1 MLRARSQG
9 RLRRGLLID
18 LDSATDIHG
27 PQRISVAGQHLG
39 TLPFMSF
46 TLLLCPTAPHLPIH
60 DLESFLY
67 VLMWICTSYAGPMSA
82 RQPGFDPYQSPMG
95 RWFSGDPTTVGKL
108 KRDIMFQ
115 SPEGF
120 RAFLDDTF
128 DPYFDGLKDCVC
140 EIRHAILMTDEGATH
155 KDILDILEVHMRAQ
169 QPSDTHHRPPP
180 SGNSDV
186 ARIIVPSSVEVSED
200 ERDARA
206 DDEEDDEE
214 LEEADVES
222 DSGRS
227 SGSASCQMVVNTM
240 QSRDGHAM
248 AVSLRDLGRGNRHP
262 FLSSSTMAET
272 RTTIAQNDN
281 AGDMGIKHPMPPQ
294 SSSDNDDSA
303 LRFPFRVPE
312 SIIQRTPRQQRPSS
326 YPTAVT
332 NGFASREDPL
342 GTNALMTHGNL
353 DATIQNMFK
362 GSIIWQA
369 GHITTGLIPT
379 RPLPAT
385 PSTMLKEMAKAKLY
399 DTVTKRWIGDDVPN
413 FEAQTQEDRIAN
425 FLQSIADFIRSHWG
439 TEDTDQSRRWTAEF
453 HGAQVA
459 QSGVMNRHPD
469 ISLVDGPGC
478 KHVLMNV
485 EHKSS
490 ESLMYEA
497 VGQLHDSA
505 LNCMPVQDTRIHFS
519 GLAIAGTKFRVV
531 VHHRSGCV
539 VSSSEDIHT
548 NAVVLVRLLAGL
560 TLFSKDQ
567 LGCDPHVEER
577 GGKRFVTVNGVEYEI
592 LEVLSTD
599 KTNVWHD
606 TSRAHKESDFYAAA
620 AEADVKG
627 IPTIVDEEVVCWPT
641 GGIISTH
648 QLVKTLCGGK
658 KDILKSMED
667 REYRRIVM
675 KGYGALLSDF
685 SSKLELL
692 CAMRDYVITHRS
704 LCTEAD
710 IMHADIYDGNLVLK
724 GGDPSL
730 GIRCGILIDL
740 DYAFFREQGHATFA
754 ACDILCHPNVFPH
767 EIWHDLESLLYVLI
781 WFCSVYTGP
790 EIRLREFDVRKS
802 PLGEWLEGS
811 DSVIGAQKAK
821 TMRLQHEPYDR
832 MILDNFLSSVI
843 DPYFADLKEC
853 IREWRAIVMRR
864 GPNPPTHDEVLEVL
878 QRYIEKVQEQ
888 GMTMPSEPAVQV
900 APSVAPSATSAV
912 PMAATTSPAP
922 VVCRTTVSAPVPL
935 GPARQSSRKRKVEA
949 RDASPVEERA
959 NTSIKC
965 SGCTVEFPVDSED
978 IVRSAR
984 IDAEDAEDASSRTP
998 KAKRHH
1004 QRVIWEIR
1012 EPGFDPYQFPMG
1024 QWFSGDPAT
1033 VGKLKRDIMFK
1044 PEKEFRAFLDDTF
1057 DPYFDDLKD
1066 YVCEIRQAI
1075 LLTDEGAT
1083 HKDVVNIL
1091 EVHARAQQPPDERY
1105 RPALW
1110 DRREEPP
1117 SWESRAEWIVGM
1129 VDV

>member
-1 MLRARSQG
+1 
-9 RLRRGLLID
+9 
-18 LDSATDIHG
+18 
-27 PQRISVAGQHLG
+27 
-39 TLPFMSF
+39 
-46 TLLLCPTAPHLPIH
+46 
-60 DLESFLY
+60 
-67 VLMWICTSYAGPMSA
+67 
-82 RQPGFDPYQSPMG
+82 
-95 RWFSGDPTTVGKL
+95 
-108 KRDIMFQ
+108 
-115 SPEGF
+115 
-120 RAFLDDTF
+120 
-128 DPYFDGLKDCVC
+128 
-140 EIRHAILMTDEGATH
+140 
-155 KDILDILEVHMRAQ
+155 
-169 QPSDTHHRPPP
+169 
-180 SGNSDV
+180 
-186 ARIIVPSSVEVSED
+186 
-200 ERDARA
+200 
-206 DDEEDDEE
+206 
-214 LEEADVES
+214 
-222 DSGRS
+222 
-227 SGSASCQMVVNTM
+227 
-240 QSRDGHAM
+240 
-248 AVSLRDLGRGNRHP
+248 
-262 FLSSSTMAET
+262 
-272 RTTIAQNDN
+272 
-281 AGDMGIKHPMPPQ
+281 MPPQ
-294 SSSDNDDSA
+294 SSSDNDSSA

-312 SIIQRTPRQQRPSS
+312 NIIQRTPRQQRPSS

-439 TEDTDQSRRWTAEF
+439 TEDTDQSRRWTADY
-453 HGAQVA
+453 HGAQLA

-539 VSSSEDIHT
+539 VSSSEDIHA

-567 LGCDPHVEER
+567 LGCDPHVETR
-577 GGKRFVTVNGVEYEI
+577 GGKRYVTVNGFEYEI

-599 KTNVWHD
+599 KTVRGRGTVCWRCRRPGDQTDYVIKNVWHD
-606 TSRAHKESDFYAAA
+606 TSRAHKETDFYAAA
-620 AEADVKG
+620 AQADVKG
-627 IPTIVDEEVVCWPT
+627 IPTIVDEEVVHWPT

-740 DYAFFREQGHATFA
+740 DYAFFREQVRAACAIGIKTGHATFA

-912 PMAATTSPAP
+912 PMAATASPAP

-978 IVRSAR
+978 IVRCAAR
-984 IDAEDAEDASSRTP
+984 SDCCSPPGWFCKDCAFLADNDDIPENWRCSDCQDAEDAEDASSRTP
-998 KAKRHH
+998 KAKRH
-1004 QRVIWEIR
+1004 R
-1012 EPGFDPYQFPMG
+1012 
-1024 QWFSGDPAT
+1024 
-1033 VGKLKRDIMFK
+1033 K
-1044 PEKEFRAFLDDTF
+1044 
-1057 DPYFDDLKD
+1057 
-1066 YVCEIRQAI
+1066 
-1075 LLTDEGAT
+1075 
-1083 HKDVVNIL
+1083 
-1091 EVHARAQQPPDERY
+1091 
-1105 RPALW
+1105 
-1110 DRREEPP
+1110 
-1117 SWESRAEWIVGM
+1117 
-1129 VDV
+1129 